1 MWKAPHMTGHGLPVS
16 STWACS
22 PICPWPV
29 KSAFMSSRIPW
40 QGRNA
45 QRRPPLSEQVRRRKE
60 RNVAHLLWEQGVFE
74 EIRRLR
80 RTGPRRFM
88 RLTPFLPKSPQAKR
102 EALPRLSSV
111 SLLAGKNSPHK
122 EEADK
127 REKTLRRFRPQS
139 AAVFPC
145 RGNSR
150 LSLTIK
156 THAAIPCSGRA
167 IFHHSSE
174 GVCSWP
180 T

>member
-1 MWKAPHMTGHGLPVS
+1 MTGHGLPVS

-29 KSAFMSSRIPW
+29 ESAFMSSRIPRHR
-40 QGRNA
+40 QNA

-80 RTGPRRFM
+80 RTGPRR
-88 RLTPFLPKSPQAKR
+88 LCDL
-102 EALPRLSSV
+102 RLSAPKARRQSAKLPPLF
-111 SLLAGKNSPHK
+111 SSASCRKNSPHK